1 MSNHTLRGIL
11 IAVAVVLIIAVLFA
25 IGVYGAAFLML
36 GPMMA

>member
-25 IGVYGAAFLML
+25 TGVYAAASLMP